1 MLKSKSITFT
11 YDGKN
16 ELVFPDINLKK
27 AESLLVLGNSGVGKT
42 TFIQIL
48 AGLLIPKSG
57 EIELNGNRYKNLSIK
72 ELDLFRGRQIGM
84 IFQQPYFVQTLTIL
98 ENLLLTL
105 YLSKSNKNKDLAIH
119 ILKDIGLFNK
129 IHSYP
134 SELSQGEQQRA
145 AIALAVVK
153 KPDLILADEPTS
165 SLDDDN
171 CKKTI
176 KILKEQANLFQSKLI
191 IITHDS
197 RLKKEFK
204 KSITL

>member
-57 EIELNGNRYKNLSIK
+57 EIELNGNSYKNLSIK

-105 YLSKSNKNKDLAIH
+105 
-119 ILKDIGLFNK
+119 
-129 IHSYP
+129 
-134 SELSQGEQQRA
+134 
-145 AIALAVVK
+145 
-153 KPDLILADEPTS
+153 
-165 SLDDDN
+165 
-171 CKKTI
+171 
-176 KILKEQANLFQSKLI
+176 
-191 IITHDS
+191 
-197 RLKKEFK
+197 
-204 KSITL
+204 